1 MALTEA
7 EQKRAYATLIALS
20 DSVKSLQ
27 MSVSI
32 DELDDLRSIAEC
44 INRLEETLRPNN
56 YPYSHKIRVNFKPK
70 QKNLS
75 WFDTILLGLAEG
87 FEQEAREKAE
97 KKRRRRERINKFL
110 GRK

>member
-27 MSVSI
+27 MSVPV
-32 DELDDLRSIAEC
+32 DGLDDLRSIAEC
-44 INRLEETLRPNN
+44 INRLEETLRPDN
-56 YPYSHKIRVNFKPK
+56 YPYSHKLRVNFKPK

-97 KKRRRRERINKFL
+97 KKRKRRERMNKFL
-110 GRK
+110 RRK

>member
-7 EQKRAYATLIALS
+7 EQKQAYATLIALS

-27 MSVSI
+27 MSVSV

-44 INRLEETLRPNN
+44 INRLEETLRPDN
-56 YPYSHKIRVNFKPK
+56 YPYSHKLRVNFKPK

-97 KKRRRRERINKFL
+97 KKRKRRERMNKFL
-110 GRK
+110 RRK

>member
-27 MSVSI
+27 MSVSV

-44 INRLEETLRPNN
+44 INRLEETLRPDN
-56 YPYSHKIRVNFKPK
+56 YPYSHKLRVNFKPK

-97 KKRRRRERINKFL
+97 KKRKRRERMNKFL
-110 GRK
+110 RRK

>member
-27 MSVSI
+27 MSVSV

-110 GRK
+110 RRK

>member
-27 MSVSI
+27 MSVSV
-32 DELDDLRSIAEC
+32 DELDDLRSIAMC
-44 INRLEETLRPNN
+44 INRLEETLRPDN

-75 WFDTILLGLAEG
+75 WFDAFLLGMAE
-87 FEQEAREKAE
+87 EAQKKAE
-97 KKRRRRERINKFL
+97 KKRKRKEKIRKFFRR
-110 GRK
+110 G